1 MAGMTLAQIAIYIIV
16 IAAIVAI
23 VYVALQQFG
32 IQIPLFVQRIFWIC
46 VCCVLAVLAI
56 KFLLTV

>member
-1 MAGMTLAQIAIYIIV
+1 MNLPQILIYIVV
-16 IAAIVAI
+16 IAAAIAI

-32 IQIPLFVQRIFWIC
+32 ITIPPFVVRVFWIV

-56 KFLLTV
+56 KFLLGLI